1 MRWFLTI
8 ALRLRALHFYS
19 ERFFDSKLSTPA
31 MDCVEE
37 SLRVKVQR
45 PQAEC
50 NGGER
55 KPSLTI
61 TACAGSGPG
70 LAAYFICFYLFLFQS
85 YIHMYIDRRPRRP
98 TRDKRKPNPVPV
110 VVMLPFGL
118 SLFSFS
124 PFDAQTKETNR
135 K

>member
-1 MRWFLTI
+1 MRWLLTI

-31 MDCVEE
+31 MDCVEK

-55 KPSLTI
+55 KPSLTV

-98 TRDKRKPNPVPV
+98 RYTGQKKTESCACSRDATFWAPPFLI
-110 VVMLPFGL
+110 LPI
-118 SLFSFS
+118 
-124 PFDAQTKETNR
+124 
-135 K
+135 